1 MNLNT
6 HQSSKRITSCKS
18 VAGYTLIEVLIVI
31 LIISIVTTATLMTI
45 SRNENRDIEMFA
57 KEITQMVS
65 LAEEQAML
73 EPNVLGISLAS
84 HSVQFASL
92 GKDTETKKPVWL
104 PLNDHVLNRAVIPGN
119 IQISLEVAGKVVEL
133 NGVSKSIPQII
144 FSTNGDVTPFVMY
157 VGKKG
162 KKPRYAITADAD
174 GNVSSTSLS

>member
-1 MNLNT
+1 MTFNT
-6 HQSSKRITSCKS
+6 HQQSNRSASCKFA
-18 VAGYTLIEVLIVI
+18 AGYTLIEVLIVI
-31 LIISIVTTATLMTI
+31 LIISIVPTVTLMTI
-45 SRNENRDIEMFA
+45 SRNESRDIETFA
-57 KEITQMVS
+57 NELTQMVS

-84 HSVQFASL
+84 HAVQFASL
-92 GKDTETKKPVWL
+92 GKDNETQKPVWL
-104 PLNDHVLNRAVIPGN
+104 PLNDHVLSRAAIPGN
-119 IQISLEVAGKVVEL
+119 IQISLEVAGKVVKI
-133 NGVSKSIPQII
+133 NGASKSPPQII